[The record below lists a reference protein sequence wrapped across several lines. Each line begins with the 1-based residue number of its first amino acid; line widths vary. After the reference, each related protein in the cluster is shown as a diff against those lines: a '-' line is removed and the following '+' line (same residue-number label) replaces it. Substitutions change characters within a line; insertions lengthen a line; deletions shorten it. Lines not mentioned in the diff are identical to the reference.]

1 MQVSAR
7 ANPRET
13 VLDIGERALRVHVQ
27 ADSDMT
33 RECP

>member
-7 ANPRET
+7 ANPREA
-13 VLDIGERALRVHVQ
+13 VVEVGERVLHVHVQ